1 MACELVVTGAKIFL
15 TRMYLSHEYDIPLLP
30 PAPRHFLPCADSRVV
45 LFFLDRITPY
55 DSPTDPVLA
64 QSTPFAWLYG
74 QWILD
79 HRTHLGVSEAE

>member
-45 LFFLDRITPY
+45 TFFGLKYAP
-55 DSPTDPVLA
+55 
-64 QSTPFAWLYG
+64 
-74 QWILD
+74 
-79 HRTHLGVSEAE
+79 